1 MDKYDLIIL
10 GGGPAGYLGAERAAH
25 AGLKTLLIE
34 KENVGGVCLN
44 EGCIPTKTLLYSA
57 KIYDNALH
65 GEKYGV
71 KAENITLDHA
81 TIVARKDK
89 VVKTLV
95 SGVQSM
101 LKSLGVTTIKA
112 NGMIEGRT
120 QEGIVVSAG
129 GEKYAGDRL
138 LIATGAS
145 PIVLPIK
152 GLAEA
157 IEKGFAVTNREVLQL
172 TSVPQKL
179 AVIGGGVIGLEMAS
193 YYKSA
198 GSAVTVIEMLDKIA
212 GPTDREISDILL
224 KNYKKKGIEFELS
237 AKVIEVGDGYVAY
250 EQGGII
256 KKVDADKVLLSIGRK
271 PNTTGIGLEN
281 LGVETERGAVKCGI
295 DGKTNVQNVW
305 AAGDVNGR
313 SMLAHT
319 AYREAEVCINNM
331 TGQKDHV
338 RYESIPSVI
347 YTNPEVASV
356 GETEE
361 TAKQKGI
368 ETITSNISMRYAG
381 RYVAEN
387 EGGDGICKVIAEK
400 SSGRIIGVHMIANY
414 SSEIIVAAVA
424 MIENQMLIKD
434 VKQMVFPHPTVG
446 EAIREAIFRF

>member
-1 MDKYDLIIL
+1 MEKYDLIIL

-25 AGLKTLLIE
+25 AGYKTLLIE

-44 EGCIPTKTLLYSA
+44 EGCIPTKAMLYSA
-57 KIYDNALH
+57 KIYDNAAH
-65 GEKYGV
+65 GDKYGV
-71 KAENITLDHA
+71 KADNITLDHP
-81 TIVARKDK
+81 TVIARKDK

-95 SGVQSM
+95 GGVSAT
-101 LKSLGVTTIKA
+101 LKSLGVTTVKA
-112 NGMIEGRT
+112 NGVIEGRT

-172 TSVPQKL
+172 SSVPQRL

-237 AKVIEVGDGYVAY
+237 AKVTEVGDGFVVF
-250 EQGGII
+250 EQGGTV
-256 KKVDADKVLLSIGRK
+256 KKIEADKVLLSIGRK
-271 PNTTGIGLEN
+271 PNTSGIGLEN
-281 LGVETERGAVKCGI
+281 LGVEVERGAVKCGA
-295 DGKTNVQNVW
+295 DGKTNMQNVW

-319 AYREAEVCINNM
+319 AYREAEVCINSM
-331 TGQKDHV
+331 LGLKDHV
-338 RYESIPSVI
+338 RYEAIASVI

-361 TAKQKGI
+361 TAKQKGM

-387 EGGDGICKVIAEK
+387 EGGDGICKVVAEK
-400 SSGRIIGVHMIANY
+400 DSSRIIGVHMIANY
-414 SSEIIVAAVA
+414 SSEIILSAVA
-424 MIENQMLIKD
+424 MIENQMLISD
-434 VKQMVFPHPTVG
+434 VKQMVFPHPTIG
-446 EAIREAIFRF
+446 EAIREAIFKF